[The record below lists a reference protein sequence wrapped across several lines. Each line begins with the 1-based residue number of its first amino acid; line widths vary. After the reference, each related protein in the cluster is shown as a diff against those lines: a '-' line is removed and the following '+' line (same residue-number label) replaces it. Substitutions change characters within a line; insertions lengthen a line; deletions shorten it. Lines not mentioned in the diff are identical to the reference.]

1 VTEPRY
7 YRPAWFLR
15 LFVRLEDFGQTDDSS
30 AQDGEKP
37 YKNAQAKAAADR
49 AVVEAQIAQ
58 EAAGRATGASR
69 SQAAMVGLSAL
80 AKSLQRQ
87 AATAGKDSAAGP
99 QGKGDEFSVS
109 FVTVPT
115 EMDIE
120 DKGFRTA
127 NELTAAF
134 PFQDM
139 PLDPRIMRECRVEA
153 WIGTVTAEDFA
164 SPDKWHLK
172 PDISK
177 TSILRFNGY
186 IDLPEMEHEESSGV
200 IHIKARSYESVLI
213 DGKIAAQ
220 AKAYKIQGAREAI
233 TTYVNRILALYPPTS
248 GDTGGDPFRAYWYA
262 ADPAEEPF
270 LDRKTL
276 TRSLQTA
283 ASRNASNGSVPG
295 QEPNPV
301 TDNPS
306 DGADAKGKGDSATGG
321 SPSMPPKAVDA
332 DGMSI
337 WDLIT
342 QACELCGCIPMYCP
356 SLPPFEAPT
365 TAGALT
371 VLAAVGGPNLTGL
384 IPAGTPLSKTTINPA
399 NCLLI
404 TPPQAFRDDIDSA
417 ISIQGGARDGFS
429 RDLTIAG
436 KKVHSD
442 VRFMVWGHNLAK
454 MKLARKLGKVRV
466 SAVEVRSYNPDADST
481 LRVLSARYPS
491 GPLYKRKGKKANKM
505 HEKGGGMINVVRTF
519 VLKGIRDMGML
530 EQAACSIYHQLT
542 RHELT
547 IELETDELASYID
560 PVASQQAGTLVEN
573 HNDNPDI
580 LRLCSGSPVHVTV
593 AQKSEQDGNLVIS
606 TLSEFYDTKANNI
619 VGLLTKQN
627 DRWGAWRT
635 DGSLD
640 QAKIEETARKIQ
652 AAYRAAK
659 LPDVYY
665 CRAVHLHFSAEEGF
679 SAHMELNNYMPD
691 NDPKTF
697 ATDDQKKNDVAKL
710 KKTSPAA
717 KKQTAQDV
725 ETAAVLDKVGRQQS
739 RQVQ

>member
-1 VTEPRY
+1 
-7 YRPAWFLR
+7 
-15 LFVRLEDFGQTDDSS
+15 
-30 AQDGEKP
+30 
-37 YKNAQAKAAADR
+37 
-49 AVVEAQIAQ
+49 
-58 EAAGRATGASR
+58 
-69 SQAAMVGLSAL
+69 
-80 AKSLQRQ
+80 
-87 AATAGKDSAAGP
+87 
-99 QGKGDEFSVS
+99 
-109 FVTVPT
+109 
-115 EMDIE
+115 
-120 DKGFRTA
+120 
-127 NELTAAF
+127 
-134 PFQDM
+134 
-139 PLDPRIMRECRVEA
+139 
-153 WIGTVTAEDFA
+153 
-164 SPDKWHLK
+164 
-172 PDISK
+172 
-177 TSILRFNGY
+177 
-186 IDLPEMEHEESSGV
+186 V

-220 AKAYKIQGAREAI
+220 AKAYMIQGACEAL

-262 ADPAEEPF
+262 ADPSKEPF

-276 TRSLQTA
+276 NRSLQTA

-306 DGADAKGKGDSATGG
+306 DGADAKGQGDSATGG

-356 SLPPFEAPT
+356 SLP
-365 TAGALT
+365 
-371 VLAAVGGPNLTGL
+371 
-384 IPAGTPLSKTTINPA
+384 AGTGSTDGKVQTVNPA

-404 TPPQAFRDDIDSA
+404 SPPQAFLDDIDSA

-466 SAVEVRSYNPDADST
+466 SAVEVRSYNPDADAT

-491 GPLYKRKGKKANKM
+491 GPLYKHKGKKANKM

-580 LRLCSGSPVHVTV
+580 LKLCAGSPVHVTV

-679 SAHMELNNYMPD
+679 SAHMELSNYMPD

>member
-58 EAAGRATGASR
+58 EAAGRVTGASR

-120 DKGFRTA
+120 DKSFRTA

-186 IDLPEMEHEESSGV
+186 IDLPEMEHDESSGV

-220 AKAYKIQGAREAI
+220 AKAYMIQGACEAL

-262 ADPAEEPF
+262 ADPSKEPF

-276 TRSLQTA
+276 NRSLQTA

-306 DGADAKGKGDSATGG
+306 DGADAKGQGDSATGG

-356 SLPPFEAPT
+356 SLP
-365 TAGALT
+365 
-371 VLAAVGGPNLTGL
+371 
-384 IPAGTPLSKTTINPA
+384 AGTGSTDGKVQTVNPA

-404 TPPQAFRDDIDSA
+404 SPPQAFLDDIDSA

-466 SAVEVRSYNPDADST
+466 SAVEVRSYNPDADAT

-491 GPLYKRKGKKANKM
+491 GPLYKHKGKKANKM

-580 LRLCSGSPVHVTV
+580 LKLCAGSPVHVTV

-679 SAHMELNNYMPD
+679 SAHMELSNYMPD

>member
-1 VTEPRY
+1 MAEARF

-15 LFVRLEDFGQTDDSS
+15 LFVRLEDFGQVDDSD

-37 YKNAQAKAAADR
+37 YKNAQVKAAADQ
-49 AVVEAQIAQ
+49 AVVEAQIAEQ
-58 EAAGRATGASR
+58 AAGRATGASR
-69 SQAAMVGLSAL
+69 SQAAMVGLSTL
-80 AKSLQRQ
+80 SKGLQR
-87 AATAGKDSAAGP
+87 AAANLGKNSAAGP
-99 QGKGDEFSVS
+99 KGKGDEFSVS

-127 NELTAAF
+127 NELTASF

-153 WIGTVTAEDFA
+153 WIGTVTEADFA
-164 SPDKWHLK
+164 TADKWHLK
-172 PDISK
+172 PEISK

-186 IDLPEMEHEESSGV
+186 IDLPEMEHDDSSGV
-200 IHIKARSYESVLI
+200 VHIKARSYESVLI

-220 AKAYKIQGAREAI
+220 AKAYRIQGNREAI

-262 ADPAEEPF
+262 ADPSKEPF

-276 TRSLQTA
+276 SRSLQTA
-283 ASRNASNGSVPG
+283 ASRNAANGAVPG
-295 QEPNPV
+295 QEPPPV
-301 TDNPS
+301 VDNPNE
-306 DGADAKGKGDSATGG
+306 GADPSGQGDSAPGG
-321 SPSMPPKAVDA
+321 SPGMPPKAVDA

-356 SLPPFEAPT
+356 SLP
-365 TAGALT
+365 AGPGST
-371 VLAAVGGPNLTGL
+371 VGKVQ
-384 IPAGTPLSKTTINPA
+384 TINPA

-404 TPPQAFRDDIDSA
+404 TPPQAFLDDIDSA
-417 ISIQGGARDGFS
+417 LTIQGGARDGFS
-429 RDLTIAG
+429 RDFTMG
-436 KKVHSD
+436 GRKVHSD
-442 VRFMVWGHNLAK
+442 VRFMVWGHNIAK

-481 LRVLSARYPS
+481 LRVLSARYPT
-491 GPLYKRKGKKANKM
+491 GPLHKRKGKKANKM
-505 HEKGGGMINVVRTF
+505 HEKGGGKIDVIRTF
-519 VLKGIRDMGML
+519 VLKGIRDLGML
-530 EQAACSIYHQLT
+530 EQAAVSIYHQLT
-542 RHELT
+542 RNELT

-560 PVASQQAGTLVEN
+560 PVASQQSGTLVEN

-580 LRLCSGSPVHVTV
+580 LRLCAGSPVHVTV
-593 AQKSEQDGNLVIS
+593 ANKSEDDGNLVIS
-606 TLSEFYDTKANNI
+606 SLSEFYDTKANNI
-619 VGLLTKQN
+619 VELLTKQN
-627 DRWGAWRT
+627 DRWGSWRT

-665 CRAVHLHFSAEEGF
+665 CKSVHLHFEGDNVSF
-679 SAHMELNNYMPD
+679 HMELNNYMSD
-691 NDPKTF
+691 NDPK
-697 ATDDQKKNDVAKL
+697 ALAADDQQKNDSRKI
-710 KKTSPAA
+710 KKTSKAA
-717 KKQTAQDV
+717 KKQTAQDT
-725 ETAAVLDKVGRQQS
+725 ETAAVLDKAGRQQA
-739 RQVQ
+739 RTVQ